1 MKKEYSIIVG
11 GAAGLG
17 SKKAG
22 NVVAQLF
29 SGLGYQIYIY
39 EDYQSLIKGGHNF
52 SLIRV
57 SDKSIGAIKEKVD
70 FVIALDE
77 LTATT
82 HFKQLKNQN
91 NIIYNADKFSLNY
104 GIPVFASQITK
115 EYNGLDIMQN
125 TALVGAFAKII
136 GLDWPYVK
144 RIFKKEF
151 LVSTEANI
159 QIAQSAYKS
168 SKTLL
173 TIPKISNKIYP
184 IFTGNQATAMGA
196 LNAGLDAYVAY
207 PMTPATG
214 ILNYLSSIDKITVFQ
229 SENEIAAANAV
240 IGFSFAG
247 KKAMTGTSGGGFA
260 LMNEAIALSAQSET
274 PLVIVDGQ
282 RMGPSTGV
290 PTYTSQSDLLHVLS
304 AGPGDFERFVVA
316 PGDANEAFTYSAL
329 ALDIAWKY
337 QLPSIIILDKDLCE
351 GTYSCDF
358 NYKKSGIKPS
368 LWRGKGEYFRYSKT
382 KNGISPLAFPG
393 DKRAVV
399 KGTSYEHDQFGVS
412 VEESSKIKEMQDKRS
427 LKYKEL
433 SKEVSKLKC
442 VNVYGNKKSKTA
454 VIAWGSVKGAA
465 IEMAEALNIKA
476 IQPVVLNPFP
486 KQTML
491 RALKGVDKTILLELS
506 NSGQMAKLLS
516 CNGIN
521 VTKKVLR
528 YDGRPFTI
536 DQLIKIK

>member
-1 MKKEYSIIVG
+1 MQKEYSIIIG

-22 NVVAQLF
+22 NIIAQLF
-29 SGLGYQIYIY
+29 SGLGYKIYIY
-39 EDYQSLIKGGHNF
+39 EDYQSLVKGGHNF
-52 SLIRV
+52 SLVRASSKTV
-57 SDKSIGAIKEKVD
+57 GAIKEKVD

-77 LTATT
+77 LTSSI
-82 HFKQLKNQN
+82 HSKQLKDKN
-91 NIIYNADKFSLNY
+91 NIIYNADKFSLKY
-104 GIPVFASQITK
+104 GVPVFANQITK
-115 EYNGLDIMQN
+115 ENGGLDIMQN
-125 TALVGAFAKII
+125 TALVGAFAKVV
-136 GLDWPYVK
+136 GLDWNYAKKV
-144 RIFKKEF
+144 FKKEF
-151 LVSTEANI
+151 PVSTETNI
-159 QIAQSAYKS
+159 QIAQTAYKS

-184 IFTGNQATAMGA
+184 LLTGNQATAMGA

-214 ILNYLSSIDKITVFQ
+214 ILNYLSSVDKITVFQ
-229 SENEIAAANAV
+229 SENEIAAANSV
-240 IGFSFAG
+240 MGFSFIG
-247 KKAMTGTSGGGFA
+247 KRAMTGTSGGGFA

-274 PLVIVDGQ
+274 PLVIVNGQ

-290 PTYTSQSDLLHVLS
+290 PTYNSQSDLLHVLS

-316 PGDANEAFTYSAL
+316 PGDTNEAFTYSAL

-358 NYKKSGIKPS
+358 DYKKSGIKPS
-368 LWRGKGEYFRYSKT
+368 LWRGKGEYLRYLKT
-382 KNGISPLAFPG
+382 KDGISPLAFPG
-393 DKRAVV
+393 DKKAVV
-399 KGTSYEHDQFGVS
+399 KGTSYEHDQFGIS
-412 VEESSKIKEMQDKRS
+412 VEDSNRIKEMQDKRS
-427 LKYKEL
+427 LKYKEF

-454 VIAWGSVKGAA
+454 VIAWGSVKGVAM
-465 IEMAEALNIKA
+465 EMAEELNIKL
-476 IQPVVLNPFP
+476 IQPIVLNPFP
-486 KQTML
+486 KVAML
-491 RALKGVDKTILLELS
+491 KALKGVDNLILLELS

>member
-1 MKKEYSIIVG
+1 MQKEYSIIIG

-22 NVVAQLF
+22 NIIAQLF
-29 SGLGYQIYIY
+29 SGLGYKIYIY
-39 EDYQSLIKGGHNF
+39 EDYQSLVKGGHNF
-52 SLIRV
+52 SLVRASSKTV
-57 SDKSIGAIKEKVD
+57 GAIKEKVD

-77 LTATT
+77 LTSSI
-82 HFKQLKNQN
+82 HSKQLKDKN
-91 NIIYNADKFSLNY
+91 NIIYNADKFSLKY
-104 GIPVFASQITK
+104 GVPVFANQITK
-115 EYNGLDIMQN
+115 ENGGLDIMQN
-125 TALVGAFAKII
+125 TALVGAFAKVV
-136 GLDWPYVK
+136 GLDWNYAKKV
-144 RIFKKEF
+144 FKKEF
-151 LVSTEANI
+151 PVSTETNI
-159 QIAQSAYKS
+159 QIAQTAYKS

-184 IFTGNQATAMGA
+184 LLTGNQATAMGA

-214 ILNYLSSIDKITVFQ
+214 ILNYLSSVDKITVFQ
-229 SENEIAAANAV
+229 SENEIAAANSV
-240 IGFSFAG
+240 MGFSFIG
-247 KKAMTGTSGGGFA
+247 KRAMTGTSGGGFA

-274 PLVIVDGQ
+274 PLVIVNGQ

-290 PTYTSQSDLLHVLS
+290 PTYNSQSDLLHVLS

-316 PGDANEAFTYSAL
+316 PGDTNEAFAYSAL

-358 NYKKSGIKPS
+358 DYKKSGIKPS
-368 LWRGKGEYFRYSKT
+368 LWRGKGEYLRYLKT
-382 KNGISPLAFPG
+382 KDGISPLAFPG
-393 DKRAVV
+393 DKKAVV
-399 KGTSYEHDQFGVS
+399 KGTSYEHDQFGIS
-412 VEESSKIKEMQDKRS
+412 VEDSNRIKEMQDKRS
-427 LKYKEL
+427 LKYKEF
-433 SKEVSKLKC
+433 SKEVSRLKC

-454 VIAWGSVKGAA
+454 VIAWGSVKGVAM
-465 IEMAEALNIKA
+465 EMAEELNIKL
-476 IQPVVLNPFP
+476 IQPIVLNPFP
-486 KQTML
+486 RVAML
-491 RALKGVDKTILLELS
+491 KALKGVDNLILLELS

>member
-1 MKKEYSIIVG
+1 MQKEYSIIIG

-22 NVVAQLF
+22 NIIAQLF
-29 SGLGYQIYIY
+29 SGLGYKIYIY
-39 EDYQSLIKGGHNF
+39 EDYQSLVKGGHNF
-52 SLIRV
+52 SLVRASSKTV
-57 SDKSIGAIKEKVD
+57 GAIKEKVD

-77 LTATT
+77 LTSSI
-82 HFKQLKNQN
+82 HSKQLKDKN
-91 NIIYNADKFSLNY
+91 NIIYNADKFSLKY
-104 GIPVFASQITK
+104 GVPVFANQITK
-115 EYNGLDIMQN
+115 ENGGLDIMQN
-125 TALVGAFAKII
+125 TALVGAFAKVV
-136 GLDWPYVK
+136 GLDWNYAKKV
-144 RIFKKEF
+144 FKKEF
-151 LVSTEANI
+151 PVSTETNI
-159 QIAQSAYKS
+159 QIAQTAYKS

-184 IFTGNQATAMGA
+184 LLTGNQATAMGA

-214 ILNYLSSIDKITVFQ
+214 ILNYLSSVDKITVFQ
-229 SENEIAAANAV
+229 SENEIAAANSV
-240 IGFSFAG
+240 MGFSFIG
-247 KKAMTGTSGGGFA
+247 KRAMTGTSGGGFA

-274 PLVIVDGQ
+274 PLVIVNGQ

-290 PTYTSQSDLLHVLS
+290 PTYNSQSDLLHVLS

-316 PGDANEAFTYSAL
+316 PGDTNEAFTYSAL

-358 NYKKSGIKPS
+358 DYKKSGIKPS
-368 LWRGKGEYFRYSKT
+368 LWRGKGEYLRYLKT
-382 KNGISPLAFPG
+382 KDGISPLAFPG
-393 DKRAVV
+393 DKKAVV
-399 KGTSYEHDQFGVS
+399 KGTSYEHDQFGIS
-412 VEESSKIKEMQDKRS
+412 VEDSNRIKEMQDKRS
-427 LKYKEL
+427 LKYKEF
-433 SKEVSKLKC
+433 SKEVSRLKC

-454 VIAWGSVKGAA
+454 VIAWGSVKGVAM
-465 IEMAEALNIKA
+465 EMAEELNIKL
-476 IQPVVLNPFP
+476 IQPIVLNPFP
-486 KQTML
+486 KVAML
-491 RALKGVDKTILLELS
+491 KALKGVDNLILLELS